1 MAPPTDTDQ
10 LWRCGNCGR
19 FFANKNQ
26 SHSCGAF
33 TVAAFLNGKSRKAL
47 SLYNRFVELLDDCG
61 PFLLAPSKTRVGF
74 QVRMIFAAVNKLD
87 DKALDGHV
95 ILTRRIDHPR
105 FRKIEKI
112 SPRCYVHHFR
122 IRKVEELDE
131 EVAEWLRE
139 AYKVGAQEDIL
150 ARKRSV

>member
-33 TVAAFLNGKSRKAL
+33 TVDAFLRGKSRKAL
-47 SLYNRFVELLDDCG
+47 SLYNGFVELLEACG
-61 PFLLAPSKTRVGF
+61 PFLLAPAKTRVGF

-87 DKALDGHV
+87 DKAMDGHV
-95 ILTRRIDHPR
+95 VLTRRLDHPR
-105 FRKIEKI
+105 FRKIEEI
-112 SPRCYVHHFR
+112 TPRCYVHHFR
-122 IRKVEELDE
+122 IHEEEELDE
-131 EVAEWLRE
+131 EMAEWLRE
-139 AYKVGAQEDIL
+139 AYKVGAQEQIL
-150 ARKRSV
+150 ERKIR